1 MNNKTFRFIN
11 SLYVIMITNIMA
23 LIYLALGLFSF
34 TLVPVIFS
42 VIEVMNELLKGQ
54 VDGYSSL
61 VKYFN
66 TLMLKNMK
74 IYKKEELLTGAY
86 SLTLV
91 ISIVLLRKVNMPMA
105 TSINILLMYIFSM
118 ISIYWSYYGVELLFS
133 EKKNNYLN
141 VLVLMFK
148 KPKNLITVVLLFI
161 SLISIGVAFKEVL
174 VLFSFSLFALIF
186 VKLNS
191 KLAS

>member
-1 MNNKTFRFIN
+1 MNNKTFRFVN

-42 VIEVMNELLKGQ
+42 VIEVMNELLKGE

-61 VKYFN
+61 VKHFN
-66 TLMLKNMK
+66 TLMIKNMK

-91 ISIVLLRKVNMPMA
+91 IAIFLLRRVNMAMA

-118 ISIYWSYYGVELLFS
+118 ISIYWSYYGVELLFNE
-133 EKKNNYLN
+133 EKKSYLN

-148 KPKNLITVVLLFI
+148 NPKNLITAVLLFI
-161 SLISIGVAFKEVL
+161 SLISLGVAFKEIL
-174 VLFSFSLFALIF
+174 VLFSFSIFALIF
-186 VKLNS
+186 VRLNS

>member
-1 MNNKTFRFIN
+1 MNNKTFRFVN
-11 SLYVIMITNIMA
+11 SLYVIMITNIIA
-23 LIYLALGLFSF
+23 LIYLTLGLFSF

-42 VIEVMNELLKGQ
+42 VIEVMNELLKGE

-61 VKYFN
+61 VKHFN
-66 TLMLKNMK
+66 TLMIKNMK
-74 IYKKEELLTGAY
+74 IYKKEGLLTGAY

-91 ISIVLLRKVNMPMA
+91 IAIFLLRRVNMPMA

-118 ISIYWSYYGVELLFS
+118 ISIYWSYYGVELLFNE
-133 EKKNNYLN
+133 EKKSYLN

-148 KPKNLITVVLLFI
+148 NPKNLITAVLLFI
-161 SLISIGVAFKEVL
+161 SLISLGVAFKEIL
-174 VLFSFSLFALIF
+174 VLFSFSIFALIF
-186 VKLNS
+186 VRLNS

>member
-91 ISIVLLRKVNMPMA
+91 ISIVLLRKVNVPMA

>member
-1 MNNKTFRFIN
+1 
-11 SLYVIMITNIMA
+11 MA

>member
-86 SLTLV
+86 SLILV